1 MLVIAAPGQG
11 AQSPGFLAP
20 WLELPGVA
28 DLIGSWSDLAE
39 CDLMKYGTVGTA
51 DEIRDTAI
59 AQPLLVAAALAAASV
74 LGIGAV
80 FSGGNVGGEASADST
95 GNAGYGDGQQGG
107 IAAGYS
113 VGELFAGVVAGVLS
127 AADALR
133 LVGVRGRA
141 MADAAAA
148 RQTSMTAVLGGDE
161 SDVLRSI
168 QAHGLTPANIN
179 GAGQIV
185 AAGTA

>member
-80 FSGGNVGGEASADST
+80 FSGGNVGGEASADGT
-95 GNAGYGDGQQGG
+95 GNAGHADGQQGG
-107 IAAGYS
+107 IAAGHS
-113 VGELFAGVVAGVLS
+113 VGELSAGVVSGVLS
-127 AADALR
+127 PADAPR
-133 LVGVRGRA
+133 AGGGRRGPVARA
-141 MADAAAA
+141 A
-148 RQTSMTAVLGGDE
+148 
-161 SDVLRSI
+161 
-168 QAHGLTPANIN
+168 
-179 GAGQIV
+179 
-185 AAGTA
+185 